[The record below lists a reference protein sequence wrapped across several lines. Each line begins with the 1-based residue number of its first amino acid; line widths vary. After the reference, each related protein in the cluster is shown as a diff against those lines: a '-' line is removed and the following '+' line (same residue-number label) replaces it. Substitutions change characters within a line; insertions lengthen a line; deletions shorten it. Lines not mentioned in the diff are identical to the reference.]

1 MIGLGDGGAHVQFHG
16 GYGYLTKLLGEWVRE
31 KQVMTLEQAVRRL
44 TFDSASTF
52 GLYDR
57 GLLRPGMAGR
67 HRDLR
72 PGHREMRQGR
82 GRARLPGRRLAHQ
95 GDRRRASLHTIVN
108 GQVLSKTGSTP
119 AHCPAACCA
128 TPITSRTAAATPELN
143 LTGRKGRFGGLR
155 CFVRPARHTLFSVKK
170 LATTSEAASGVLA
183 KPPRSGGPSGSPI
196 KVTIRYQ
203 NWQDAKRRFWPV
215 CYLGR
220 RFDETQECI
229 DGCRGTRNHARH
241 LRRMGPMGSYPNRL
255 IKIILPHAAGGS
267 PDVMARI
274 IGAKLSQALG
284 QPVVIDN
291 RVGAGGM
298 IGAQVAA
305 ASPADGYNLLF
316 TVKGVMAIVPHI
328 YPQAK
333 FNPLRDFKAV
343 TEILFVPHIITATLR
358 APYNTLQELV
368 DYAKLNPGKID
379 YASGGVGSQP
389 HVALET
395 LARRTGIKLVHVP
408 YKAPPGPDVISGAV
422 SLYLWLRPRRFL
434 RSGPARSRP
443 LRSRCGTHSEP
454 A

>member
-1 MIGLGDGGAHVQFHG
+1 M
-16 GYGYLTKLLGEWVRE
+16 K
-31 KQVMTLEQAVRRL
+31 RR
-44 TFDSASTF
+44 
-52 GLYDR
+52 
-57 GLLRPGMAGR
+57 
-67 HRDLR
+67 
-72 PGHREMRQGR
+72 
-82 GRARLPGRRLAHQ
+82 
-95 GDRRRASLHTIVN
+95 N
-108 GQVLSKTGSTP
+108 VL
-119 AHCPAACCA
+119 
-128 TPITSRTAAATPELN
+128 TAAVA
-143 LTGRKGRFGGLR
+143 
-155 CFVRPARHTLFSVKK
+155 
-170 LATTSEAASGVLA
+170 LATM
-183 KPPRSGGPSGSPI
+183 
-196 KVTIRYQ
+196 
-203 NWQDAKRRFWPV
+203 
-215 CYLGR
+215 LGICGAWA
-220 RFDETQECI
+220 QS
-229 DGCRGTRNHARH
+229 
-241 LRRMGPMGSYPNRL
+241 GSYPNRL

-343 TEILFVPHIITATLR
+343 TEILVVPHIITATLR

-422 SLYLWLRPRRFL
+422 SLYLEASTTAIPTIRAGKIKALAVSGAERIPSLPDVPTITEYRADLDPNGVIGNSWHGIFTPAGTPDDIVAKLNTEIVKIVRTAEVQERM
-434 RSGPARSRP
+434 RSLALTPSGTPASA
-443 LRSRCGTHSEP
+443 LAADVASDYAYWGKLVNDLGIKFE
-454 A
+454 